1 MKKLNLIID
10 VAKCENC
17 NNCVL
22 ASKDELV
29 GNTFPGYSAPHAA
42 QGTGVVRID
51 RSTRG
56 VTPMV
61 DATYVPKMCNHC
73 DSAPCMKA
81 DALRGCH
88 AIRKRNDGVV
98 IFDPVAAKGRRDL
111 VAACPYGSVVWNE
124 KEDLPQT
131 WFFDAH
137 LLDKG
142 WKAPRLV
149 NVCPTEA
156 IEVARLSDQDMQK
169 KAAEESLRV
178 LRPDWVTQPRV
189 YYRGLNRIDH
199 VFIGGSAEM
208 RTGGRVDCVD
218 GAEVVLSQGG
228 KALQRATTDAFGD
241 FKFEDIRPASGEY
254 QVRIEHPLFGF
265 AAQTLSV
272 GAESVCL
279 GGVVINHPSNQQF
292 K

>member
-29 GNTFPGYSAPHAA
+29 GNTFPGYSAPHPA

-51 RSTRG
+51 RTTRG

-61 DATYVPKMCNHC
+61 DASYVPKMCNHC
-73 DSAPCMKA
+73 DAAPCMKA
-81 DALRGCH
+81 DASHGGK
-88 AIRKRNDGVV
+88 AIRKRDDGVV

-111 VAACPYGSVVWNE
+111 VAACPYGCVVWNE
-124 KEDLPQT
+124 KEQLPQT

-137 LLDKG
+137 LLDTG
-142 WKAPRLV
+142 WKAPRIV

-156 IEVARLSDQDMQK
+156 IEVAHLNDRDMQK
-169 KAAEESLRV
+169 KVVDESLRV
-178 LRPDWVTQPRV
+178 LLPEMATQPRV
-189 YYRGLNRIDH
+189 YYRGLNRVDH
-199 VFIGGSAEM
+199 VFIGGSAEV
-208 RTGGRVDCVD
+208 RVGALIDCVE
-218 GAEVVLSQGG
+218 GAEVVLCQGG
-228 KALQRATTDAFGD
+228 KTLQSATTDAFGD
-241 FKFEDIRPASGEY
+241 FKLEDIRPASGEY
-254 QVRIEHPLFGF
+254 QVRISHPQFGV
-265 AAQTLSV
+265 AVHTLSV

-279 GGVVINHPSNQQF
+279 GGIPLNQSEI
-292 K
+292 